1 MVYRLGRHVVE
12 VYKMAGG
19 VYKRE
24 EQGGTGTDLVKL
36 KKVKVNINFK
46 TIKSLKL
53 HMYEKKLKGEAPFF
67 ST

>member
-19 VYKRE
+19 VYKGE

-36 KKVKVNINFK
+36 KKVEMNINFK
-46 TIKSLKL
+46 NTNK
-53 HMYEKKLKGEAPFF
+53 
-67 ST
+67 

>member
-36 KKVKVNINFK
+36 KEVKVNINFK

-53 HMYEKKLKGEAPFF
+53 HMYEKKK
-67 ST
+67 